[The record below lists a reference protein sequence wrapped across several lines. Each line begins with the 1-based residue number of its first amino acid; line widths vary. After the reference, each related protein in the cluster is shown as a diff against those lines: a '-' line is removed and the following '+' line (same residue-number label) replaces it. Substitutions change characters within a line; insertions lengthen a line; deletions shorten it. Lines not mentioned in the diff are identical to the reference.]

1 MPAIGNIVVN
11 DGATTPVAH
20 TYAPAGIDGINARY
34 ADRASGIP
42 IGYNT
47 IDLSLRA
54 PSAKSLEPMYL
65 ATFRVKTPVLEV
77 TSPSTASG
85 IQPAPTVAYTLIG
98 ESKFWMPER
107 SSLQNRK
114 DLLAM
119 HKNLLANAV
128 VTSVIENL
136 ESVY

>member
-11 DGATTPVAH
+11 DGAASPVAH
-20 TYAPAGIDGINARY
+20 TFAPAGIDGITARY
-34 ADRASGIP
+34 ADRAVGIP
-42 IGYNT
+42 VGYNT

-65 ATFRVKTPVLEV
+65 ATGRTKTPVLEV

-85 IQPAPTVAYTLIG
+85 IQPAPTVAYTLIA
-98 ESKFWMPER
+98 ESKYWMPER
-107 SSLQNRK
+107 STLQNRK
-114 DLLAM
+114 DLSAL
-119 HKNLLANAV
+119 HKNFLANAAFTAV
-128 VTSVIENL
+128 VENL